1 MTHDP
6 GVSLTTLPNGVR
18 VVTETMPDAR
28 SLALGCWV
36 TVGNRDEPVEIAGA
50 SHFCEH
56 LLFKGTASRSSRQ
69 IAEAI
74 DATGGDMNAYTTKE
88 YTAFYV
94 RVPALDQALATDV
107 LCDVIAA
114 PALRPLDVAS
124 ERDVILEELHLQ
136 LDEPDDLAH
145 TELAAALFP
154 GHSLGWEILGTEASI
169 SAMSAEAIRAFHDQW
184 YRPANLVF
192 AAAGPVSH
200 DAVVAAIEAS
210 FGAAGAGCRP
220 ERVAPDTPPER
231 CRVLSRKVESVH
243 IAAGW
248 RAFGHHDPDRYA
260 LALCNQ
266 ILGAGMSSRLFQ
278 EVREERGLAYSVFSS
293 VATYEDAGVLSV
305 YAGTSRARVREV
317 LDVVR
322 RQVESIAEHGVTD
335 TELRVAKGAFAGS
348 TVISLEDTGNRMA
361 RLATGV
367 TLRGAVTPIDTFLAS
382 IAAVDHDDIVRV
394 ARRVL
399 TTEPTLAVVGPV
411 RARDVVW

>member
-1 MTHDP
+1 VLDP
-6 GVSLTTLPNGVR
+6 GVSLTTLPNGAR
-18 VVTETMPDAR
+18 VVSEHMPEAR

-36 TVGNRDEPVEIAGA
+36 AVGNRDEPEEIAGA

-56 LLFKGTASRSSRQ
+56 LLFKGTASRSSRD

-94 RVPALDQALATDV
+94 RVPAVDRALATDV
-107 LCDVIAA
+107 LCDVIAS
-114 PALRPLDVAS
+114 PALRPLDVDS

-136 LDEPDDLAH
+136 LDEPDDLVH

-154 GHSLGWEILGTEASI
+154 GHPLGWEILGTQASI
-169 SAMSAEAIRAFHDQW
+169 TAMTPEAVRSFHDEW

-192 AAAGPVSH
+192 AAAGPFDH
-200 DAVVAAIEAS
+200 EEVVASISAWFGGAS
-210 FGAAGAGCRP
+210 AGPSPR
-220 ERVAPDTPPER
+220 RVAPGVPPER
-231 CRVLSRKVESVH
+231 RRVVSRKVESVH
-243 IAAGW
+243 VAAGW

-293 VATYEDAGVLSV
+293 TATYEDAGVLSV
-305 YAGTSRARVREV
+305 YAGTSKARVREV

-322 RQVESIAEHGVTD
+322 RQVESMATDGVTD

-348 TVISLEDTGNRMA
+348 TVINLEDTGNRMA

-367 TLRGAVTPIDTFLAS
+367 TLRGTVTPIDTYLAAV
-382 IAAVDHDDIVRV
+382 AAVDHDDIRRV
-394 ARRVL
+394 AARVL
-399 TTEPTLAVVGPV
+399 AAEPTLAAVGPV
-411 RARDVVW
+411 RERDITW